1 MSPWT
6 VSAWSAFLMAF
17 LPLFM
22 GIRHLA
28 HVLTVPPI
36 KVRLLCVTPAGMDLY
51 IQAMP
56 VGTYRVQSPGF
67 PKIVYS
73 PPVFYTSFVDPNHY
87 ARQQQCLVTKVLGV
101 HDIHWKFYFLHFS
114 FACSSSC
121 HNSLISLCLMEIKD
135 LCWSEN
141 KLLKHV
147 AILWQCVA
155 LFISHMVRTVYSIH
169 LYRYGKNRESR
180 NKYCMISWTPISMA
194 TVPEMAT

>member
-1 MSPWT
+1 MNSEHLI
-6 VSAWSAFLMAF
+6 SISDGFSAFVYGY
-17 LPLFM
+17 PSSCP
-22 GIRHLA
+22 RA
-28 HVLTVPPI
+28 HCTPN
-36 KVRLLCVTPAGMDLY
+36 KVQLLCVTPAGMDLY

-56 VGTYRVQSPGF
+56 VGTYWVQSPGF
-67 PKIVYS
+67 LKIVYS
-73 PPVFYTSFVDPNHY
+73 PPVFYTSFVDTNHY
-87 ARQQQCLVTKVLGV
+87 ARQQQCLATKVLGV

-155 LFISHMVRTVYSIH
+155 LISPMVRTVYICTDMVKIEKVEINTAWFH
-169 LYRYGKNRESR
+169 GHQ
-180 NKYCMISWTPISMA
+180 
-194 TVPEMAT
+194 